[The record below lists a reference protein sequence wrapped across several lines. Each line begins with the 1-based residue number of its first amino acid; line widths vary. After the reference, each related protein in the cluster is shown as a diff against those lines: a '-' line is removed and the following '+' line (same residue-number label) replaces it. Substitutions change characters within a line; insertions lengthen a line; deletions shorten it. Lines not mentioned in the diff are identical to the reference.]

1 MKKEEEEERYD
12 TNRELVCHGLCVVRG
27 VPSFSVVLSLS
38 LSLSATIV

>member
-1 MKKEEEEERYD
+1 MKKEEEEERSD
-12 TNRELVCHGLCVVRG
+12 RELVCHGLCVVRG